1 MHMNMNKM
9 LRLIVAGAPLLMVAG
24 CATGPEAVENDYGNS
39 VRHMTQAQTANPTAP
54 ADSNPLDHGDGA
66 RINGAI
72 EAYRNSAS
80 DPKVL
85 KDQMNADN
93 NR

>member
-1 MHMNMNKM
+1 MNTNRM
-9 LRLIVAGAPLLMVAG
+9 LRLFVAGAPLLMAAG

-39 VRHMTQAQTANPTAP
+39 VRQMQQAQAANPLAP

-72 EAYRNSAS
+72 EAYRNSAT
-80 DPKVL
+80 DPKAL
-85 KDQMNADN
+85 KEQMNADN
-93 NR
+93 DR